1 MIFNFKKTK
10 PSAAFGVG
18 VPLID
23 EFCCIDNI
31 SRQDKTIR

>member
-23 EFCCIDNI
+23 EFCCID
-31 SRQDKTIR
+31 KH

>member
-1 MIFNFKKTK
+1 MIFDFKNTK
-10 PSAAFGVG
+10 PSAPFGEG

-23 EFCCIDNI
+23 EFWCIDNI